1 MVVRTDAAGART
13 PQAAMRTNTPISPAR
28 ASRARTKPALPNRPQ
43 KGLLAGMRVRKKLLF
58 LHTCFSLAL
67 AAVLLVALRPAID
80 RVVAQSE
87 RAKARALLAVLPAD
101 SADERA
107 LVIDGVTEVV
117 SGDGAA
123 IGLTEEDIA
132 DARAADGPVVVSSD
146 EFGRTRLA
154 VARDDGTVMVA
165 VTAVPEAREATARVY
180 LLLVSALLVVYMLI
194 AAALEVFVL
203 PQHVY
208 GPISRMLRA
217 DRAVQ
222 EGDQGRELIPTE
234 EIPADELGAIM
245 RSRNESVL
253 ALRRHEAALARA
265 LDQVETVAADLK
277 RKNHLLETAR
287 RNLEGADRLAS
298 LGMMSAGIAHEL
310 NTPLSV
316 VKGLTEKLAADPA
329 RGLPDAEAQLL
340 ARVVGRLER
349 LGESLLDFARAR
361 ETRARPVALGTLVDE
376 AITLVRID
384 RETGAMPI
392 ENRVDPGLI
401 AEVDA
406 DRVIQVFVNLIR
418 NAVDAVRKAAVG
430 GVGGNGQGGRS
441 GALRREESGGASLR
455 EPLSR
460 PSGAPSPRGG
470 EGGEGPAGVRVEAEP
485 LERDGVGWVC
495 LRVVDEGPGIAPS
508 MLSRLFEPFVSDTLD
523 ARGTGLGLA
532 VAEGIVREHGGTLIA
547 RNRRDR
553 RGAIFEIMLPERRV
567 WTASAEETTA

>member
-1 MVVRTDAAGART
+1 
-13 PQAAMRTNTPISPAR
+13 
-28 ASRARTKPALPNRPQ
+28 
-43 KGLLAGMRVRKKLLF
+43 MRVRKKLLF

-80 RVVAQSE
+80 RVVSQSE
-87 RAKARALLAVLPAD
+87 HAKARALLAVLPPD
-101 SADERA
+101 SADERP
-107 LVIDGVTEVV
+107 LVIDAVTEVA
-117 SGDGAA
+117 SGLPETL
-123 IGLTEEDIA
+123 GLTPEEAA
-132 DARAADGPVVVSSD
+132 DARAADGPVPVSSD

-154 VARDDGTVMVA
+154 VARDDGSAMVV

-222 EGDQGRELIPTE
+222 EGDQGRELIPAE

-265 LDQVETVAADLK
+265 LDQVETVATDLK

-316 VKGLTEKLAADPA
+316 LKGLTEKLASDPA

-340 ARVVGRLER
+340 ARVVRRLER

-361 ETRARPVALGTLVDE
+361 ETRARPVALRTLVDE

-392 ENRVDPGLI
+392 ANGVDAGLI

-406 DRVIQVFVNLIR
+406 DRLIQVFVNLIR
-418 NAVDAVRKAAVG
+418 NAVDAVRRAGTRG
-430 GVGGNGQGGRS
+430 GRNDRAEGNGDV
-441 GALRREESGGASLR
+441 
-455 EPLSR
+455 P
-460 PSGAPSPRGG
+460 
-470 EGGEGPAGVRVEAEP
+470 GVRVEAEP
-485 LERDGVGWVC
+485 LERDGVGWMC
-495 LRVVDEGPGIAPS
+495 LRVVDEGPGIDPA

-567 WTASAEETTA
+567 WTDSATEATNA